1 MDIPYIPLMSI
12 AGEEGGGII
21 GGDEGISKSP

>member
-1 MDIPYIPLMSI
+1 MDIRYIPLMSI
-12 AGEEGGGII
+12 AGEEWGII